1 MNYQP
6 MKNPLVSAAIITYNQ
21 EDYIEK
27 ALASVI
33 EQKTDFDVEVIIG
46 DDGSTD
52 RTSSVCEAY
61 ARRFPGRV
69 THIRH
74 PSNLGYI
81 NNLLAVIN
89 NCSGKYVA
97 LLEADDYWTSTAKLS
112 DQVRVF
118 AKNPDVSLC
127 FTNSLIDDTQVPER
141 VQYFT
146 RDTDRTFD
154 FVECLE
160 HIVAPTST
168 FMFKRELFTAPGW
181 FRELGTYEY
190 FLIYLL
196 AAKGSI
202 YYLNELTACRTQHYR
217 GQTTVSL
224 NTSKAKFSN
233 IRHLDALLS
242 AYPPEM
248 RMRARNVVLQTQL
261 RAIPSLI
268 SRGNLDLAW
277 KLFREIKVCKSVS
290 DSRRPTV
297 VRQYMKEVAR
307 LLASSVGL
315 KRLALRNVRS
325 DHVRGQAL

>member
-1 MNYQP
+1 MN
-6 MKNPLVSAAIITYNQ
+6 NPLVSAAIITYNQ

-27 ALASVI
+27 ALASVM

-46 DDGSTD
+46 DDASTD
-52 RTSSVCEAY
+52 RTSSVCERY
-61 ARRFPGRV
+61 AREYPNRV

-74 PSNLGYI
+74 PSNVGYI

-89 NCSGKYVA
+89 HCSGKYVA
-97 LLEADDYWTSTAKLS
+97 LLEGDDHWTSTTKLA

-118 AKNPDVSLC
+118 EKHPDVSLC
-127 FTNSLIDDTQVPER
+127 FTNSWIDDTEVPER
-141 VQYFT
+141 VHYFD

-154 FVECLE
+154 CVECLE

-168 FMFKRELFTAPGW
+168 FMFKRELFTPPGW
-181 FRELGTYEY
+181 FRELATYEY

-217 GQTTVSL
+217 GQSTVSL
-224 NTSKAKFSN
+224 NISKAQFSN
-233 IRHLDALLS
+233 VRQLNALLS
-242 AYPPEM
+242 VYPPET
-248 RMRARNVVLQTQL
+248 RMRARNIVLQTQL
-261 RAIPSLI
+261 RTIPYLI

-277 KLFREIKVCKSVS
+277 RLFREIKVWKSVS

-297 VRQYMKEVAR
+297 VLQYMKEVAR

-315 KRLALRNVRS
+315 KQLALRNVRKG
-325 DHVRGQAL
+325 HVRGESSF